1 MYNCYSVKQDV
12 CFGLRKTLEDC
23 KLGGGDVERC
33 DEYAIERDEKDA
45 SEIRL
50 SGIKWMRRRFEKTKK
65 RIESS
70 SSE

>member
-1 MYNCYSVKQDV
+1 M
-12 CFGLRKTLEDC
+12 
-23 KLGGGDVERC
+23 ERC

-70 SSE
+70 SSKSCLDADASG